1 MEQSMNTGMRHG
13 GMALK
18 LALAASASWRL
29 LMAITP
35 LNAAEQPY
43 FTQQPTPLENA
54 QRLESLTQGG
64 LFDPNQIAPFDSRSV
79 SQSADPLLDRNIV
92 TQPSWRNPS
101 Y

>member
-1 MEQSMNTGMRHG
+1 MEQSINTGMRRG

-18 LALAASASWRL
+18 LAVAASWRL

-43 FTQQPTPLENA
+43 FIQQPTPLETA
-54 QRLESLTQGG
+54 QRIESLTQGG
-64 LFDPNQIAPFDSRSV
+64 PFDPNQVVPFASRSV
-79 SQSADPLLDRNIV
+79 SQSAALPFDRNLD